1 MSEPVTRKTGGDAPP
16 VFVDAPRPITEGEFR
31 LIRDLI
37 FKEVGINLASHKK
50 ALVMARLAKRLRA
63 LGLRK
68 YGEYYDFLKKDE
80 SGQELIQMID
90 LISTNETRFFR
101 EPQQFEYLQH
111 TIIPQLQ
118 REAAD
123 GSRDRVLRV
132 WSAACSMG
140 HEPYTIAM
148 VLKEHLC
155 KNTNWR
161 VEIIASDISTRVL
174 QQARD
179 GVWDIRAA
187 EQIPQHYLKRYMRR
201 GTNAQ
206 IGKMRASPEL
216 RSMIRFERINLNH
229 AKYDVPGQFDL
240 IFCRNALIYFNQQAK
255 VDIVNRLLDR
265 LTPGG
270 FFFLGHAESLANI
283 SKRATNVIPAVY
295 QLHTQPTAKAPLR
308 RAAGE

>member
-1 MSEPVTRKTGGDAPP
+1 
-16 VFVDAPRPITEGEFR
+16 
-31 LIRDLI
+31 
-37 FKEVGINLASHKK
+37 
-50 ALVMARLAKRLRA
+50 
-63 LGLRK
+63 
-68 YGEYYDFLKKDE
+68 YGEYYEYVKKDE
-80 SGQELIQMID
+80 TGAELIQMID

-101 EPQQFEYLQH
+101 EPQQFEYLEH
-111 TIIPQLQ
+111 TIIPQLK
-118 REAAD
+118 REAAE
-123 GSRDRVLRV
+123 GRRDRVLRV

-155 KNTNWR
+155 NENNWR

-187 EQIPQHYLKRYMRR
+187 EQIPQRYLKRYMRR

-216 RSMIRFERINLNH
+216 RAMIRFERVNLNH

-265 LTPGG
+265 LVPGG
-270 FFFLGHAESLANI
+270 YFFLGHAESLANI
-283 SKRATNVIPAVY
+283 SRRATNVIPAVY
-295 QLHTQPTAKAPLR
+295 QLHAQTAAKPPLR